1 MKIGGVDTTSIV
13 KINGIS
19 KSSITKVS
27 GVALP
32 SGIVTSGLIMY
43 LDAGITASYPGTGTA
58 WTDISS
64 TGNNATL
71 VNGPTYSS
79 ANGGSILFDG
89 ADDNASTLFNGALNN
104 FTICCWFKATDSTS
118 PAYTRLLD
126 KSFTGGFWLGKDG
139 ASANSWGGGIKEVS
153 PPFGRFL
160 TLTDGQWN
168 FITSLR
174 SGSTN
179 VMYGN
184 GITNT
189 VSGTVT
195 SSALDTS
202 NLLLAQYIG
211 GLGYNFKGNIAIVQ
225 MYNRALT
232 SAEVLQN
239 YNATKARYGY

>member
-1 MKIGGVDTTSIV
+1 MKIGGVDTSNII

-27 GVALP
+27 GVSLP
-32 SGIVTSGLIMY
+32 SGIVTTGLVMY
-43 LDAGITASYPGTGTA
+43 LDAGISASYPGSGTT
-58 WTDISS
+58 WTDISY
-64 TGNNATL
+64 TGNDATL

-79 ANGGSILFDG
+79 LDGGSILFDG
-89 ADDNASTLFNGALNN
+89 ADDNAPTLFNGALND
-104 FTICCWFKATDSTS
+104 FTICCWFKPTDSS
-118 PAYTRLLD
+118 NVAYARLLD
-126 KSFTGGFWLGKDG
+126 KSFTGGFWLGKD
-139 ASANSWGGGIKEVS
+139 ASSPNSWGGGIQETS

-179 VMYGN
+179 TMYGN
-184 GITNT
+184 GIANT
-189 VSGTVT
+189 TSGTVT
-195 SSALDTS
+195 SAALDGTS
-202 NLLLAQYIG
+202 LLLAQYIG
-211 GLGYNFKGNIAIVQ
+211 GAGYNFNGNIAIVQ